1 MNLIKRT
8 LDRCEVEFLLLG
20 MMVVSPM
27 ADSLLT
33 ATGWGEILLLS
44 FFVAICLLFIYKVVV
59 SKSPN
64 WAWAAWGSFC
74 CLIVPVALFGYFAG
88 PGQKD
93 SHVKIIYVLCN
104 VLFIATVLLRTCFRL
119 EDLKRVE
126 SASSHDSDLKDHQ
139 D

>member
-20 MMVVSPM
+20 MMVVLPM

-93 SHVKIIYVLCN
+93 SHVKIVYSLLN
-104 VLFIATVLLRTCFRL
+104 VLFIAIVLLRTCFRL

-126 SASSHDSDLKDHQ
+126 NAPSHDSDLKDHQ

>member
-1 MNLIKRT
+1 MNAIKRAM
-8 LDRCEVEFLLLG
+8 DRYEVEFLLLG
-20 MMVVSPM
+20 MMVVLPM

-33 ATGWGEILLLS
+33 ATGWGEILLQS

-93 SHVKIIYVLCN
+93 SHVKIVYSLLN

-119 EDLKRVE
+119 EDLKRAE
-126 SASSHDSDLKDHQ
+126 NASSHDSEH
-139 D
+139 

>member
-44 FFVAICLLFIYKVVV
+44 FFVAICLLFIYKVVI

-104 VLFIATVLLRTCFRL
+104 VLFTATVLLRTCFRL
-119 EDLKRVE
+119 EDLKRAE
-126 SASSHDSDLKDHQ
+126 NAPSHDSENHQ

>member
-1 MNLIKRT
+1 MNAIKRAM
-8 LDRCEVEFLLLG
+8 DRYEVEFLLLG
-20 MMVVSPM
+20 MMVVLPM

-33 ATGWGEILLLS
+33 ATGWGEILLQS

-93 SHVKIIYVLCN
+93 SHVKIVYSLLN
-104 VLFIATVLLRTCFRL
+104 VLFIAIVLLRTCFRL
-119 EDLKRVE
+119 EDLKRAE
-126 SASSHDSDLKDHQ
+126 NASSHDSDLKDHQ

>member
-1 MNLIKRT
+1 MNAIKRAM
-8 LDRCEVEFLLLG
+8 DRYEVEFLLLG
-20 MMVVSPM
+20 MMVVLPM

-104 VLFIATVLLRTCFRL
+104 VLFIAIVLLRTCFRL
-119 EDLKRVE
+119 EDLKRAE
-126 SASSHDSDLKDHQ
+126 NASSHDSEH
-139 D
+139 

>member
-1 MNLIKRT
+1 MNAIKRAM
-8 LDRCEVEFLLLG
+8 DRYEVEFLLLG
-20 MMVVSPM
+20 MMVVLPM

-33 ATGWGEILLLS
+33 ATGWGEILLQS

-119 EDLKRVE
+119 EDLKRAE
-126 SASSHDSDLKDHQ
+126 NASSHDSEH
-139 D
+139 